1 MNNKKFYFATTSV
14 RTTRVYNQDH
24 YNKLKRL
31 LEVVQVR
38 NDNHWEDKD
47 IHLNWIMNT
56 IGHLEYHGPLSR
68 KQMYLAN
75 DLWSHYSKGTPA
87 PKDLQLETFD
97 V

>member
-1 MNNKKFYFATTSV
+1 MNTKNI
-14 RTTRVYNQDH
+14 
-24 YNKLKRL
+24 YNKEHYVKLKKL
-31 LEVVQVR
+31 LNVVQVR

-56 IGHLEYHGPLSR
+56 IGHSEHHGPLSR
-68 KQMYLAN
+68 KQMYQAN
-75 DLWSHYSKGTPA
+75 ELWSHYSKATPA